1 MQRHGQQG
9 RRSKDALA
17 AGRGLDGEGRQQRK
31 HDKVCQP
38 PQRQRRGKAQVQKI
52 RKEHRTAAGQIQQ
65 RVLVSLQLVV
75 FLMTGVGG
83 VGGGEQRVGELLP
96 GEDGGIFVLQKLV
109 GVGLPAE
116 TGGGGH
122 LAHLPVIVGDP
133 IGPLGG

>member
-1 MQRHGQQG
+1 
-9 RRSKDALA
+9 
-17 AGRGLDGEGRQQRK
+17 
-31 HDKVCQP
+31 
-38 PQRQRRGKAQVQKI
+38 
-52 RKEHRTAAGQIQQ
+52 
-65 RVLVSLQLVV
+65 
-75 FLMTGVGG
+75 MTGVGG

-122 LAHLPVIVGDP
+122 LAHLPVIVGDH